1 MRRHVTED
9 PGMTTS
15 TLNRRGQTT
24 IPKEIREHLGLE
36 PGDEIRFVIDAH
48 GRVHLVARN
57 RRLADL
63 AGCLGRPERHV
74 SLEEMDEAVAE
85 EAVARFLRAT
95 REP

>member
-1 MRRHVTED
+1 
-9 PGMTTS
+9 MTTA
-15 TLNRRGQTT
+15 TINRRGQAT

-36 PGDEIRFVIDAH
+36 PGDRIRFVVDDH
-48 GRVHLVARN
+48 GQVRLTARK

-63 AGCLGRPERHV
+63 AGCLGEPERHL